1 MDPLTLGILSA
12 GAGPLLDLFTGASG
26 KQKRAQE
33 AQQSQLQAI
42 MDRIKGD
49 MGNSAAD
56 SLGYKTMMAQLDK
69 GYDRQSNANNQY
81 AAASGASDEARLG
94 QLATQNDGYNTQ
106 QLGALS
112 QADQQRRQL
121 QNQYDSVASQKA
133 GFGVQQA
140 DTGVQQ
146 QNALLGGAMSM
157 VPYLL
162 GGSSPFTSE
171 ATKDIAQGTTAAP
184 VPNPVN
190 QSVTAIQKP
199 VQQIASTGGN
209 TNNLSSL
216 LGRMNASK
224 PQFDATN
231 YAFKN
236 SGFKN
241 GGWF

>member
-42 MDRIKGD
+42 MDRIRGD

-121 QNQYDSVASQKA
+121 QSQYDSVAGQKA
-133 GFGVQQA
+133 GLGVQQA

-162 GGSSPFTSE
+162 GGGSGSSGFQSNKSGDTSKLGGLGKIDTQ
-171 ATKDIAQGTTAAP
+171 AYAP
-184 VPNPVN
+184 
-190 QSVTAIQKP
+190 
-199 VQQIASTGGN
+199 N
-209 TNNLSSL
+209 TFSL
-216 LGRMNASK
+216 PSYFGSK
-224 PQFDATN
+224 NTSAPTN
-231 YAFKN
+231 YFAKF
-236 SGFKN
+236 
-241 GGWF
+241 